1 MVGDLRGRV
10 PWVLHGIPIYEKHIL
25 VLMDDFFKGDLI
37 S

>member
-10 PWVLHGIPIYEKHIL
+10 PRVFRGIPTYEKHSV